1 MGRCHPSKGEHMT
14 ELTQASLEAVLIEIR
29 KHLDE
34 TGDRISLIPTH
45 FICRPSDLEE
55 LGLTA
60 GEIAKMLKENT

>member
-1 MGRCHPSKGEHMT
+1 MT
-14 ELTQASLEAVLIEIR
+14 ELTQANLEAMLIELR

-45 FICRPSDLEE
+45 FICRPSDLRE

-60 GEIAKMLKENT
+60 DEVAKMLKENT